1 MKNETVKPFSVRLLL
16 SVFIIS
22 LLVFMLLRWDVS
34 SFLRHQIDNAA
45 KQEGYTLIYDEVSI
59 SGLSI
64 VLQPITIQQG
74 KAMSIQLDKIQLS
87 PSFSQLTSGILGLD
101 INTTWLG
108 NPISATV
115 VQDGDVIQ
123 LLNIDA
129 MIDVSRLD
137 DLNIPV
143 QLSGLMHLQGE
154 LQLLQSTGQPQSGR
168 LTLTWNNAKAGLA
181 APEFTLGDY
190 QVNINSVDDVSQPW
204 QWAISGGSGVA
215 LNGSG
220 TLLANNPDPKRW
232 AVTGLVDA
240 NIDNSNPSLAMMMQG
255 VMGSNQAKFRIS
267 GSLGAPRTVIVR

>member
-1 MKNETVKPFSVRLLL
+1 MKNEAVKSFSVRLLL
-16 SVFIIS
+16 SIFIIS
-22 LLVFMLLRWDVS
+22 LLVFMLLRWDAS

-74 KAMSIQLDKIQLS
+74 KAMGIQLDKIQLS
-87 PSFSQLTSGILGLD
+87 PSFSQLTSGNLGLD
-101 INTTWLG
+101 INTAWLG

-137 DLNIPV
+137 DLNIPA

-154 LQLLQSTGQPQSGR
+154 LQLLQSTGQPQSGA

-204 QWAISGGSGVA
+204 QWTISGGSGVA

-232 AVTGLVDA
+232 AVIGLVDT

-255 VMGSNQAKFRIS
+255 MMGSTQAKLRIS

>member
-16 SVFIIS
+16 SIFIIS